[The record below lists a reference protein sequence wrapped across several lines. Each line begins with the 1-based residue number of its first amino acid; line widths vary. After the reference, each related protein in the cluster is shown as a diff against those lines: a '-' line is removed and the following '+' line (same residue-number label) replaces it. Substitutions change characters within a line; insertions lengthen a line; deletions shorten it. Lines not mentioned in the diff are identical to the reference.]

1 MKIDFTKFAEQNM
14 LTYNDSKTFVFVK
27 PTSRHD
33 FISYPLEDLS
43 GTVALTI
50 EEYLGLRTNYYQF
63 NEQLTGIEEY
73 VAEEVEDEPVKEEV
87 VPAPAPVEEVAP
99 EIVEQPVIT
108 EAPVQEPVEALYIPT
123 F

>member
-1 MKIDFTKFAEQNM
+1 MNIDFIKFAQQNM
-14 LTYNDSKTFVFVK
+14 LTYNDSKTLVFVK

-43 GTVALTI
+43 GVVALTL

-73 VAEEVEDEPVKEEV
+73 VAEEEITDEAILEED
-87 VPAPAPVEEVAP
+87 
-99 EIVEQPVIT
+99 T
-108 EAPVQEPVEALYIPT
+108 EK
-123 F
+123 